1 MQNRRREER
10 QSALWNG
17 LCHIQDEPYLW
28 RECAIIDVS
37 TLGVAI
43 DLCHPDPIELLG
55 LWQDGAL
62 RLDMSRRITVRLE
75 LSPSA
80 DVTVTGEVRNAGS
93 GSGSDGIVRAG
104 IEFVGLDETERS
116 IVDLSNVTA

>member
-1 MQNRRREER
+1 MD
-10 QSALWNG
+10 
-17 LCHIQDEPYLW
+17 DEPPDLW

-75 LSPSA
+75 LSPSV

-93 GSGSDGIVRAG
+93 GSDGVVRAG
-104 IEFVGLDETERS
+104 IEFVGLSAAEYS